1 MHFVAIKTIRQHESE
16 KEQFLSEMRVMSN
29 MIHPNIVRLFGLVQQ
44 GIYITVCM
52 VMISNQQLCI
62 NIVDQPWIVLEYLPN
77 GDLNTF
83 LKVFHAYARVN
94 IDAMVLAKSTLIL
107 SFRKRFNHSINS
119 SSLC

>member
-52 VMISNQQLCI
+52 VMTSNQQLCI
-62 NIVDQPWIVLEYLPN
+62 NIVEQPWIVLEYLPN

-83 LKVFHAYARVN
+83 LKVFHAHARVN
-94 IDAMVLAKSTLIL
+94 INAMVLAKSTLIL
-107 SFRKRFNHSINS
+107 SFRK
-119 SSLC
+119 